1 MRRHR
6 LAATA
11 IAVVSLVTLAQA
23 PALAW
28 GGRLS
33 TTSPIPY
40 VGETIVIGVVADL
53 GGQLGR
59 DANALRVTNFCW
71 PTGGSTV
78 FVTQRSAI
86 AWTSVAKTHAE
97 GTVSFPLTD
106 PAWPTTDSVDCE
118 AYLWRVPNDSVA
130 KSFSLI
136 QFRVYQPPPPPPV

>member
-6 LAATA
+6 LVATA
-11 IAVVSLVTLAQA
+11 IAVMSLVVIAQA
-23 PALAW
+23 PASAW

-33 TTSPIPY
+33 TKSPIPY
-40 VGETIVIGVVADL
+40 AGETIVIDVVADL

-59 DANALRVTNFCW
+59 DPSALRVTNFCW
-71 PTGGSTV
+71 PTGGTAI

-86 AWTSVAKTHAE
+86 TWTSMVKTHVV
-97 GTVSFPLTD
+97 GTASFVLAD
-106 PAWPTTDSVDCE
+106 PAWPATGSVDCE

-136 QFRVYQPPPPPPV
+136 QFRVYQPPSPPA